1 MSGLRSTSLGTAI
14 LSFAIVFAFAGILF
28 SNLSWAVLSVTFASA
43 YVYAYLRFVTELQRT
58 NLHIER
64 SALENISFAQ
74 EPTSVTVEILNK
86 DPITVRGTF
95 EDILPENCELS
106 AGMNKSVRDLPP
118 KSILKLSY
126 SLVPN
131 KRGPLVI
138 PGMKIARNDS
148 LGLFDEE
155 QIIEHP
161 TVINVH
167 TEKGSFDAARRMAGK
182 EHLEFSGMGRNPA
195 VVLRELEFDGIR
207 EYVPGDRARD
217 ILWKVFPK
225 LNKLMTKTYRKE
237 GSLKTMVF
245 VDCSRSMRL
254 KRSKVAK
261 VDHAVDLS
269 MQLSNVLISS
279 FYPAGVA
286 IFDEIKVLKKAPPAL
301 GRHQFERIVQVL
313 REAPSS
319 MEESEGGT
327 VRTEET
333 ESNKT
338 PEPKQ
343 TSLKASAEGKEFLSA
358 LDRIATKGTRPALGI
373 GLEGGIKEIIANNR
387 GREQLYIIISDLVS
401 SRDAV
406 IAGAKLCK
414 STGNKMLV
422 IQTYDDWYRNAE
434 AVLDMP
440 EAERLYGDLS
450 DSLRIEATFRGLG
463 VSYIRIGPADTA
475 SRIVRAIRRG
485 KT

>member
-64 SALENISFAQ
+64 SALEDISFAQ
-74 EPTSVTVEILNK
+74 APTSVTVEILNK

-95 EDILPENCELS
+95 EDILPEDCELS
-106 AGMNKSVRDLPP
+106 AGMKRSTMDLPP
-118 KSILKLSY
+118 KSILRLAY

-138 PGMKIARNDS
+138 PGMRIARSDS

-155 QIIEHP
+155 QTIEHP

-167 TEKGSFDAARRMAGK
+167 TEKGSFDAARMMAGK
-182 EHLEFSGMGRNPA
+182 EHFEISGMGRNPA
-195 VVLRELEFDGIR
+195 VALREFEFNGIR
-207 EYVPGDRARD
+207 EYAPGDRARD
-217 ILWKVFPK
+217 IHWRIFPK
-225 LNKLMTKTYRKE
+225 LNKLMTKTYRRE
-237 GSLKTMVF
+237 GSLQTMVF
-245 VDCSRSMRL
+245 VDSSRSMRL

-279 FYPAGVA
+279 YYPVGVA
-286 IFDEIKVLKKAPPAL
+286 IFDEVKVLAKAPPAL
-301 GRHQFERIVQVL
+301 GRHQFENIVQVL
-313 REAPSS
+313 REVPSS
-319 MEESEGGT
+319 MEDSERMT

-338 PEPKQ
+338 LEPEQ
-343 TSLKASAEGKEFLSA
+343 TSLKASSEGKEFLSA
-358 LDRIATKGTRPALGI
+358 LDRIATKGMRPALGI
-373 GLEGGIKEIIANNR
+373 GLEGGIKEIIAKNR
-387 GREQLYIIISDLVS
+387 GREQLYIVISDLVS

-406 IAGAKLCK
+406 IAGAKICK
-414 STGNKMLV
+414 SSGNKMLV
-422 IQTYDDWYRNAE
+422 IHTYDDWYRNAE
-434 AVLDMP
+434 ALLDMP

-450 DSLRIEATFRGLG
+450 DSLRIEATLRGLG
-463 VSYIRIGPADTA
+463 ASYIRIGPADTS

-485 KT
+485 KA

>member
-28 SNLSWAVLSVTFASA
+28 SSLSWAVLSVTFASA

-58 NLHIER
+58 NLQIER
-64 SALENISFAQ
+64 NVLEDISFSQ

-106 AGMNKSVRDLPP
+106 AGMNKSARDLPP

-126 SLVPN
+126 SLIPTR
-131 KRGPLVI
+131 RGPLVI
-138 PGMKIARNDS
+138 PGMKIERNDS

-167 TEKGSFDAARRMAGK
+167 TEKGSFDAARKMAGK
-182 EHLEFSGMGRNPA
+182 EHFEITGMGKNPA
-195 VVLRELEFDGIR
+195 VVLRALEFDGLR
-207 EYVPGDRARD
+207 DYVPGDRARD
-217 ILWKVFPK
+217 ILWKAFPK

-237 GSLKTMVF
+237 GSLQTMMF

-286 IFDEIKVLKKAPPAL
+286 IFDEIKVIDKAPPAL
-301 GRHQFERIVQVL
+301 GRHQFEKIVQVL
-313 REAPSS
+313 REVPSS
-319 MEESEGGT
+319 TEDGEERT

-338 PEPKQ
+338 PEPEQ
-343 TSLKASAEGKEFLSA
+343 ISLKASAEGKEFLSA

-373 GLEGGIKEIIANNR
+373 GLEGGIKEIIAKNR

-414 STGNKMLV
+414 RTGNRMLV
-422 IQTYDDWYRNAE
+422 IHTYDDWYRNAE
-434 AVLDMP
+434 ALLDMP

-450 DSLRIEATFRGLG
+450 DSLKIEATFRGLG

-485 KT
+485 KA

>member
-14 LSFAIVFAFAGILF
+14 LSFTIVFAFAGILF
-28 SNLSWAVLSVTFASA
+28 SNLSWTVLSVTFASA
-43 YVYAYLRFVTELQRT
+43 YVYAYTRFVYELQRT
-58 NLHIER
+58 DLHIER
-64 SALENISFAQ
+64 KALEEVSFAQ
-74 EPTSVTVEILNK
+74 EPTSVSVEVLNK

-95 EDILPENCELS
+95 EDILPNDCELS
-106 AGMNKSVRDLPP
+106 AGTNKSTRALPP

-126 SLVPN
+126 SVVPS
-131 KRGPLVI
+131 KRGPFTI

-161 TVINVH
+161 TVLNVH
-167 TEKGSFDAARRMAGK
+167 TEKGSFDTARKMAGR

-195 VVLRELEFDGIR
+195 VVLREFEFDGIR

-217 ILWKVFPK
+217 IHWKLFPK

-237 GSLKTMVF
+237 GSLQTMVF

-254 KRSKVAK
+254 KRGKVAK
-261 VDHAVDLS
+261 IDHAVDLS
-269 MQLSNVLISS
+269 MQISNVLLSS

-286 IFDEIKVLKKAPPAL
+286 LYDEVNLLTKASPAL
-301 GRHQFERIVQVL
+301 GRHQFETIVKVL

-319 MEESEGGT
+319 MEGSQDGL
-327 VRTEET
+327 VRTEKT
-333 ESNKT
+333 ELNNAPGTKR
-338 PEPKQ
+338 
-343 TSLKASAEGKEFLSA
+343 KALRTTVDGKEFLSA
-358 LDRIATKGTRPALGI
+358 LDRITTRGARPALGI
-373 GLEGGIKEIIANNR
+373 GLEGGIKEIIARNR

-401 SRDAV
+401 TRDAV
-406 IAGAKLCK
+406 IAGARLCK
-414 STGNKMLV
+414 TTGNKMLV
-422 IQTYDDWYRNAE
+422 IHTYDDWYRNAE
-434 AVLDMP
+434 RTLDMP
-440 EAERLYGDLS
+440 EFERLYDDLS

-475 SRIVRAIRRG
+475 TRIVRAIRRG
-485 KT
+485 RT

>member
-64 SALENISFAQ
+64 KALDDVTFAQ

-106 AGMNKSVRDLPP
+106 EGTNRSIRALPP
-118 KSILKLSY
+118 RSILRLSY
-126 SLVPN
+126 SVVPS
-131 KRGPLVI
+131 KRGPLI
-138 PGMKIARNDS
+138 LPGMKIARNDS

-161 TVINVH
+161 TTINVH
-167 TEKGSFDAARRMAGK
+167 TEKGSFDAARKMAGR

-195 VVLRELEFDGIR
+195 VVLREFEFEGIR

-217 ILWKVFPK
+217 IQWKIFPK

-237 GSLKTMVF
+237 GSLQTVVF

-261 VDHAVDLS
+261 IDHAVDLS
-269 MQLSNVLISS
+269 MQISNVLLSS

-286 IFDEIKVLKKAPPAL
+286 IFDEINVLKKAPPAL
-301 GRHQFERIVQVL
+301 GRHQFEMIVKVL
-313 REAPSS
+313 REAPPS
-319 MEESEGGT
+319 MEESEGEVVGIDQT
-327 VRTEET
+327 A
-333 ESNKT
+333 SNKT
-338 PEPKQ
+338 PEPKRAL
-343 TSLKASAEGKEFLSA
+343 LKSPAEGKEFLSV
-358 LDRIATKGTRPALGI
+358 LESIATKGTRPALGI
-373 GLEGGIKEIIANNR
+373 GLEGGMKEIVARNR
-387 GREQLYIIISDLVS
+387 GREQLFIVISDLVS
-401 SRDAV
+401 TRDAV
-406 IAGAKLCK
+406 IAGARLCK
-414 STGNKMLV
+414 STRNKMLV
-422 IQTYDDWYRNAE
+422 IHTYDDWYQDADG
-434 AVLDMP
+434 VPDMP
-440 EAERLYGDLS
+440 EVERLYDDLS
-450 DSLRIEATFRGLG
+450 DSLKIEATFRGLG

-475 SRIVRAIRRG
+475 TRIVRAIRRG
-485 KT
+485 RT